1 LFDAQREVDMTVG
14 YLLDLL
20 IINEV
25 RKEKL
30 ADTLELDIVHD
41 LNKQNGFLLKEI
53 GKYLIDVSEGRR
65 PGIFSKHKNYD
76 KDVNEEK
83 NHNLIKVLWGLY
95 QRHSELWDLEDERRD
110 TENNSDTERLAAADL
125 VSQTNK
131 KRNDLVEQIDTIVNA
146 DLKKIKIWG
155 ELID

>member
-1 LFDAQREVDMTVG
+1 MTVG

-131 KRNDLVEQIDTIVNA
+131 KRNDLVEQIDRIVNA